1 METKDVSH
9 LIFMKT
15 YITFYDVGMLQLDKL
30 MELPVNSLL
39 SKSGA
44 PTSISSHD
52 NAFPPLGTGSRRL
65 VLPAL
70 ARNVPPGHPAR
81 QRSSYHTP
89 PLWRQISGLRQHSK
103 SLQIRVNS
111 ASQRSHWFH
120 RSVMCTCLYR
130 KIYFDEN
137 FPEMIFIA
145 KRLYVW
151 VVMRDLADILPSR
164 NKVTSAKPTHLI
176 SRWKR

>member
-1 METKDVSH
+1 MLKKTVLITLWNTVINIVLSVLPVLLQSLLIFYPLVLFNMETKDDSH

-15 YITFYDVGMLQLDKL
+15 YITFYYVGMLQLDKL

-44 PTSISSHD
+44 STSISSHD

-81 QRSSYHTP
+81 QRSSYHAP
-89 PLWRQISGLRQHSK
+89 PL
-103 SLQIRVNS
+103 
-111 ASQRSHWFH
+111 
-120 RSVMCTCLYR
+120 
-130 KIYFDEN
+130 
-137 FPEMIFIA
+137 
-145 KRLYVW
+145 
-151 VVMRDLADILPSR
+151 
-164 NKVTSAKPTHLI
+164 
-176 SRWKR
+176 